1 MAQRA
6 GNETSDQSTDSINIS
21 IKAPGDSKISVSISL
36 SKTVLD
42 LKRTISDQ
50 TDPRVEAENQRLIYS
65 GRVLKDEVQLSEYR
79 IQSGH
84 SIHMVKGAPRPA
96 VSSTATQQIPSNLN
110 AGQQI
115 AGNPLAPL
123 LNATNQI
130 PGFNPFADLGI
141 NTNDPNMAMNMMNN
155 PQMLQNAAR
164 LLEDPA
170 VVDSLI
176 ASDPRLQAMGPHV
189 REMLRSP
196 MMRQMLTDPEM
207 MRNMYSMNPFGGGP
221 NGGPAAFG
229 TPTSTAARTGT
240 TTDPVAAALGAT
252 AAQPTSNNQA
262 GAGTTPGGNNLAS
275 STAPGGAVD
284 PMAFLNSPFGQ
295 MAMQQMNSGGMGMMG
310 GMGFP
315 YGHQTS
321 TDQRP
326 PEERFEV
333 QLGQL
338 QAMGFS
344 DARQNVRALLA
355 SGGNV
360 EAAIEYILG
369 GNQ

>member
-1 MAQRA
+1 MS
-6 GNETSDQSTDSINIS
+6 TSESPEPTTSSAESATEPQITIN
-21 IKAPGDSKISVSISL
+21 IKAPSDSKLSLSISL
-36 SKTVLD
+36 SKTVWD
-42 LKRTISDQ
+42 LKKLISES
-50 TDPRVEAENQRLIYS
+50 TNPTVEAENQRLIYS
-65 GRVLKDEVQLSEYR
+65 GRVLKDESLLSEYK

-84 SIHMVKGAPRPA
+84 SIHMVKGAPRP
-96 VSSTATQQIPSNLN
+96 SNPTPATQQIPSNLN

-155 PQMLQNAAR
+155 PQVLQSAAR

-170 VVDSLI
+170 IVEQMI
-176 ASDPRLQAMGPHV
+176 ASDPRLQSMGPQV

-196 MMRQMLTDPEM
+196 MFRQMLTNPDL
-207 MRNMYSMNPFGGGP
+207 MRGMHGAMRGSGGASPFGDMNLAGAGG
-221 NGGPAAFG
+221 A
-229 TPTSTAARTGT
+229 
-240 TTDPVAAALGAT
+240 TDPIAAALGAH
-252 AAQPTSNNQA
+252 A
-262 GAGTTPGGNNLAS
+262 TTPGATAGAPPANPAAGLGGMDPLAL
-275 STAPGGAVD
+275 
-284 PMAFLNSPFGQ
+284 MNSPLGQ
-295 MAMQQMNSGGMGMMG
+295 MMQQ

-315 YGHQTS
+315 MAAPPPA
-321 TDQRP
+321 DPRP

-338 QAMGFS
+338 QGMGFT

-355 SGGNV
+355 SGGSV
-360 EAAIEYILG
+360 EAAIEYILS
-369 GNQ
+369 GN

>member
-1 MAQRA
+1 MA
-6 GNETSDQSTDSINIS
+6 
-21 IKAPGDSKISVSISL
+21 
-36 SKTVLD
+36 KTVWD
-42 LKRTISDQ
+42 LKKLISEI
-50 TDPRVEAENQRLIYS
+50 TNPKVEAENQRLIYS
-65 GRVLKDEVQLSEYR
+65 GRVLKDETLLSEYK
-79 IQSGH
+79 IQSGN
-84 SIHMVKGAPRPA
+84 SIHMVKGAPRSANPPP
-96 VSSTATQQIPSNLN
+96 ATQQIPSNLN

-155 PQMLQNAAR
+155 PQVLQSAAR

-170 VVDSLI
+170 IIDQMI
-176 ASDPRLQAMGPHV
+176 GSDPRLQSMGPQV

-196 MMRQMLTDPEM
+196 MFRQMLTNPDL
-207 MRNMYSMNPFGGGP
+207 MRSMHGVMRGTGSNPFGDVNLPGATGAGG
-221 NGGPAAFG
+221 AD
-229 TPTSTAARTGT
+229 S
-240 TTDPVAAALGAT
+240 VAAALGAQT
-252 AAQPTSNNQA
+252 
-262 GAGTTPGGNNLAS
+262 AGTNNPT
-275 STAPGGAVD
+275 STAPTTVGGLQGFD
-284 PMAFLNSPFGQ
+284 PLSFMNSPLGQ
-295 MAMQQMNSGGMGMMG
+295 MAMQQMNTPGGGGILG

-315 YGHQTS
+315 MAPPQPA
-321 TDQRP
+321 DPRP

-338 QAMGFS
+338 QAMGFT

-355 SGGNV
+355 SAGNV

-369 GNQ
+369 GN

>member
-1 MAQRA
+1 MS
-6 GNETSDQSTDSINIS
+6 TSDAQEPASSSAESAADNQITIN
-21 IKAPGDSKISVSISL
+21 IKAPSDSKLSLSISL
-36 SKTVLD
+36 SKTVWD
-42 LKRTISDQ
+42 LKKLISES
-50 TDPRVEAENQRLIYS
+50 TNPKVEAENQRLIYS
-65 GRVLKDEVQLSEYR
+65 GRVLKDESLLSEYK

-84 SIHMVKGAPRPA
+84 SIHMVKGAPRPPNPPP
-96 VSSTATQQIPSNLN
+96 ATQQIPSNLN

-155 PQMLQNAAR
+155 PQVLQSAAR

-170 VVDSLI
+170 MVDQMI
-176 ASDPRLQAMGPHV
+176 ASDPRLQSMGPQV

-196 MMRQMLTDPEM
+196 MFRQMLTNPDL
-207 MRNMYSMNPFGGGP
+207 MRSMHGAMRGTGGNPFGDLDLGGM
-221 NGGPAAFG
+221 
-229 TPTSTAARTGT
+229 GT
-240 TTDPVAAALGAT
+240 TAGGGATDPIAAALGA
-252 AAQPTSNNQA
+252 QA
-262 GAGTTPGGNNLAS
+262 GAGAA
-275 STAPGGAVD
+275 APGAPPAAGAPPGMD
-284 PMAFLNSPFGQ
+284 SAFMNSPLGQ
-295 MAMQQMNSGGMGMMG
+295 MMQQMNSRAAMLGG

-315 YGHQTS
+315 MAPPPPA
-321 TDQRP
+321 DPRP

-369 GNQ
+369 GN